1 MVKIYTI
8 KRQECEQLLGQ
19 FLDESH
25 YDTVIDEDCDI
36 YRVPD
41 ITEPQ
46 ENGEHNIIAK
56 FRKNYFTHE
65 EQLGAYEGLRDA
77 AQPTQN
83 RGLAAG
89 PKLQKLGSRDWA
101 TVEQL
106 GIINYLR
113 KVEGKPNKAEIET
126 VRARA
131 GSKTDTR
138 GQVWLA
144 SEKKKHNFDF
154 EKWLKNI
161 IKEEPEKIRND
172 ADWVLN
178 TFISDTTYANEVD
191 SGIAGWFDR
200 YPRIP
205 YGRPTAYT
213 FYNLE
218 KFKKAYP
225 FLKSLSKAFSELLP
239 TRYITQKSYVD
250 KLDPSFYVPESVFTT
265 ITVNKNFRTAGH
277 RDAGDLHTGFS
288 NLTVIAKDIDYAGG
302 YLVCPEY
309 RAAINIRPG
318 DLLLINNHEAI
329 HGNTPIVRK
338 DGATDMER
346 ISVVCYFRESMS
358 ELGCR
363 AYEDLRFDFVEL
375 RRKNKEHKLWRH
387 GWNGISSGMWESAEW
402 YDYIKSRGRD
412 DLLLKYH
419 PDAVNTGSTLEDF
432 LVA

>member
-1 MVKIYTI
+1 MVKVYTI
-8 KRQECEQLLGQ
+8 KRQETEELLGQ
-19 FLDESH
+19 FLDERH
-25 YDTVIDEDCDI
+25 YDVLIDHDCDI
-36 YRVPD
+36 YRQPD

-46 ENGEHNIIAK
+46 HNGEHNIIAK

-89 PKLQKLGSRDWA
+89 PKVGKLGSRDWA
-101 TVEQL
+101 TTEQL
-106 GIINYLR
+106 DVINYLR
-113 KVEGKPNKAEIET
+113 KIVSKPTKSEIET
-126 VRARA
+126 IRARA
-131 GSKTDTR
+131 GAKADTR

-144 SEKKKHNFDF
+144 SEKQKHKFDF
-154 EKWLKNI
+154 ERWLKNVV
-161 IKEEPEKIRND
+161 KKEPEEIRKD

-178 TFISDTTYANEVD
+178 TFISETTYANEVD

-225 FLKSLSKAFSELLP
+225 FLESLSKSFSTLLP
-239 TRYITQKSYVD
+239 LRYTIQKLHID
-250 KLDPSFYVPESVFTT
+250 KLDPSFYVPNSVFTT
-265 ITVNKNFRTAGH
+265 ITVNKNFRTAAH

-309 RAAINIRPG
+309 CAAINIRPG

-329 HGNTPIVRK
+329 HGNTPIIRK
-338 DGATDMER
+338 DGASDMER
-346 ISVVCYFRESMS
+346 ISVVCYFREKMA

-363 AYEDLRFDFVEL
+363 AYEDLRFDFVEM
-375 RRKNKEHKLWRH
+375 RRKNKEHKLWRPR
-387 GWNGISSGMWESAEW
+387 WNGIDSGCWESNEW
-402 YDYIKSRGRD
+402 YDYIRSRGRE
-412 DLLLKYH
+412 DLLAKYH
-419 PDAVNTGSTLEDF
+419 PEAVTKTSSLEEF
-432 LVA
+432 LA